1 MIDYDLTQ
9 AKVYKKLIESKVI
22 DWTQQNFSKKAL
34 RGEISS
40 NNKNGRARR
49 FNYEEVLTDIKN
61 MMPDDIEEDKGTSKG
76 KKIANEGKPTTLNDA
91 KLELIF
97 EQTRLAKIKAD
108 KEDGLLVYCEEV
120 RVEAFELARNIRN
133 QFLTLPEK
141 VSAEFAHIDDENVI
155 RERLY
160 EEINIILEFLASGIE
175 KYE

>member
-61 MMPDDIEEDKGTSKG
+61 MMPDDIEEDKGKSKG
-76 KKIANEGKPTTLNDA
+76 KKLANEDKPTTLNDA
-91 KLELIF
+91 RLNLIY
-97 EQTRLAKIKAD
+97 EQTRLAKTKAD
-108 KEDGLLVYCEEV
+108 TEDGLLIYREEIE
-120 RVEAFELARNIRN
+120 RTAFELTRNIRN

-141 VSAEFAHIDDENVI
+141 VSTEIANIDDPNIIKEK
-155 RERLY
+155 LY
-160 EEINIILEFLASGIE
+160 VEINIILEFLADGRGL
-175 KYE
+175 YE

>member
-61 MMPDDIEEDKGTSKG
+61 MMPNNTE
-76 KKIANEGKPTTLNDA
+76 EGKEGSIDNKEKSNKPLNLNDA
-91 KLELIF
+91 RLNLIY
-97 EQTRLAKIKAD
+97 EQTRLAKIKANM
-108 KEDGLLVYCEEV
+108 EEGKLISREQV
-120 RVEAFELARNIRN
+120 SNEAFSLVREIRD

-141 VSAEFAHIDDENVI
+141 LSSEMANITNPHTIKEMM
-155 RERLY
+155 Y
-160 EEINIILEFLASGIE
+160 EEINIILQNLSNGVK